1 LNYRAK
7 SGSLHFAI
15 RLSISIAVAFQ
26 SQMDEGIEIKV
37 ILVGN
42 TSVGKTCIVK
52 RGNSGVFDDE
62 SVPTLGAAYLPKVVV
77 VGQKEVR
84 LHIWDT
90 AGQERYRGMAPM
102 YFRGAHVAVL
112 VYSVCDAQSFAGVDK
127 WVESLQDNA
136 DVNILKFLV
145 ANKIDLEDD
154 RIVTLEAGQDKAD
167 SLQAHYHEVSAKT
180 GYGID
185 DFFQDVAKLY
195 LEQHSA
201 PPEVD
206 TPKVTLESPTVS
218 KKKKSGCC
226 K

>member
-1 LNYRAK
+1 
-7 SGSLHFAI
+7 
-15 RLSISIAVAFQ
+15 
-26 SQMDEGIEIKV
+26 MDEGPEIKV

-62 SVPTLGAAYLPKVVV
+62 SVPTLGAAYLPKLVAI
-77 VGQKEVR
+77 GQTEVR

-102 YFRGAHVAVL
+102 YFRGAHAAVL
-112 VYSVCDAQSFAGVDK
+112 VFSVCDAQSFAGIDK
-127 WVESLQDNA
+127 WMDSLKENA
-136 DVNILKFLV
+136 DPNILKFLV

-154 RIVTLEAGQDKAD
+154 RIVTVAAGEEKAE
-167 SLQAHYHEVSAKT
+167 SLDAHYHEVSAKS

-185 DFFQDVAKLY
+185 DFFVEIAKLF
-195 LEQHSA
+195 LEQSS
-201 PPEVD
+201 PPEDPPARVKLETE
-206 TPKVTLESPTVS
+206 TPS
-218 KKKKSGCC
+218 KKKKKGCC

>member
-1 LNYRAK
+1 
-7 SGSLHFAI
+7 
-15 RLSISIAVAFQ
+15 
-26 SQMDEGIEIKV
+26 MEEGIEIKV

-62 SVPTLGAAYLPKVVV
+62 SVPTLGAAYLPKVVL
-77 VGQKEVR
+77 VGQTEVH

-112 VYSVCDAQSFAGVDK
+112 VYSVCDAQSFAGIDK
-127 WVESLQDNA
+127 WIESLRDNA
-136 DVNILKFLV
+136 DANIIKFLIG
-145 ANKIDLEDD
+145 NKIDLEDD
-154 RIVTLEAGQDKAD
+154 RIVSFEAGTEKAAA
-167 SLQAHYHEVSAKT
+167 LQSHFHEVSAKT

-185 DFFQDVAKLY
+185 DFFQEVAKLY
-195 LEQHSA
+195 LELSA
-201 PPEVD
+201 PQKEEAPPAVVLD
-206 TPKVTLESPTVS
+206 NSITPKKKRS
-218 KKKKSGCC
+218 KCC

>member
-1 LNYRAK
+1 
-7 SGSLHFAI
+7 
-15 RLSISIAVAFQ
+15 
-26 SQMDEGIEIKV
+26 MDEGIEIKV

-77 VGQKEVR
+77 IGQTEVH

-112 VYSVCDAQSFAGVDK
+112 VYSVCDAQSFAGIDK
-127 WVESLQDNA
+127 WMESLKDNA
-136 DVNILKFLV
+136 DSNIIKFLI

-154 RIVTLEAGQDKAD
+154 RIVSFEAGTEKAAA
-167 SLQAHYHEVSAKT
+167 LQAHFHEVSAKT

-185 DFFQDVAKLY
+185 DFFQEVAKLF
-195 LEQHSA
+195 LELSA
-201 PPEVD
+201 PKEEEARPPLGVQ
-206 TPKVTLESPTVS
+206 LEDARSS
-218 KKKKSGCC
+218 KKKGSKCC